1 MAKYTPNFTIKQ
13 WEAADRP
20 REKLIQKGSDY
31 LSNAELLAI
40 LIGSGNRGESAVR
53 LMQRMMSQYGN
64 SLSELQKSS
73 INKIMDYKGIGQAK
87 AVKIKAALE
96 LSKRLVETPSKE
108 LVQFTSS
115 VKVFNIMFP
124 ILAHLPHEEFWILYL
139 NRSNGLVDKSC
150 LSKGGI
156 SQTVVDVR
164 LVMKKALELG
174 ATGMILV
181 HNHPSGNLQPSK
193 QDKNITRKLI
203 NAAATFDI
211 LVLDHLII
219 SEKGYYSFKDESI
232 I

>member
-87 AVKIKAALE
+87 AVKIKVALE
-96 LSKRLVETPSKE
+96 LSKRIIERHSKE
-108 LVQFTSS
+108 LVKFTISIN
-115 VKVFNIMFP
+115 VFNIMIP
-124 ILAHLPHEEFWILYL
+124 ILARLPYEEFWILYL

-150 LSKGGI
+150 LSKGGT

-164 LVMKKALELG
+164 LAMKKALELG

>member
-1 MAKYTPNFTIKQ
+1 
-13 WEAADRP
+13 
-20 REKLIQKGSDY
+20 
-31 LSNAELLAI
+31 
-40 LIGSGNRGESAVR
+40 
-53 LMQRMMSQYGN
+53 
-64 SLSELQKSS
+64 
-73 INKIMDYKGIGQAK
+73 MDYKGIGQAK

-139 NRSNGLVDKSC
+139 NRSNGLVDKSYV
-150 LSKGGI
+150 SKGGI

>member
-1 MAKYTPNFTIKQ
+1 
-13 WEAADRP
+13 
-20 REKLIQKGSDY
+20 
-31 LSNAELLAI
+31 
-40 LIGSGNRGESAVR
+40 
-53 LMQRMMSQYGN
+53 
-64 SLSELQKSS
+64 
-73 INKIMDYKGIGQAK
+73 
-87 AVKIKAALE
+87 
-96 LSKRLVETPSKE
+96 
-108 LVQFTSS
+108 
-115 VKVFNIMFP
+115 MFP
-124 ILAHLPHEEFWILYL
+124 ILARLPHEEFWILYL